1 MLKSLLSA
9 NTCAACRNCC
19 VFEPQSAWELPTFSA
34 KAIDRLRQTQPTL
47 AVTPVTDSDRYRIT
61 LPYDESGSA
70 QPCPFLDPNSG
81 CTLPAEE
88 KPFACSLWPIRV
100 MEKDGRTMLT
110 LYRGCDGLPEEK
122 IEAVRALLEHGLRTR
137 IMQEAESDPTL
148 ILPYHSN
155 YAVLEE
161 SR

>member
-1 MLKSLLSA
+1 MLKTLLSPK
-9 NTCAACRNCC
+9 TCAGCQNCC
-19 VFEPQSAWELPTFSA
+19 VFEPQSAWELPTFSKEA
-34 KAIDRLRQTQPTL
+34 VARLSQSHPALTITPTE
-47 AVTPVTDSDRYRIT
+47 DGSRYRIT
-61 LPYDESGSA
+61 LPYGASGKA
-70 QPCPFLDPNSG
+70 QPCPFLNAASG

-100 MEKDGRTMLT
+100 MEKDGNRMLT

-122 IEAVRALLEHGLRTR
+122 IEAIRALLDHGLRAR